1 MRPHKCGMAINPL
14 FLDIFCMRFEN
25 KVTGS
30 PGNNYLIT
38 SVLDQNSITIIEGVS
53 DSHTVVCWGSLRSLM
68 LMGCCYVLSANSKQ
82 KKRISVFHIAS
93 LHMHFI

>member
-1 MRPHKCGMAINPL
+1 MRLHKHCMAIIPL
-14 FLDIFCMRFEN
+14 FLDIFCMSCEN

-53 DSHTVVCWGSLRSLM
+53 DSHVVVHEMFVNGLLE
-68 LMGCCYVLSANSKQ
+68 A
-82 KKRISVFHIAS
+82 
-93 LHMHFI
+93 